1 MALDVNPSSSSF
13 TTLPPTIPNSSAS
26 PVTPPQIDENSGAT
40 AGLSGQAPL
49 VGGAAMR
56 GPSPPIVAA
65 PATPPA
71 PHVSVARH
79 ILDAL
84 GGSASG
90 PMDWAKSVI
99 AGGLA
104 ASANV
109 GKVPEGSGWLAGAA
123 RGVQG
128 VEELNR
134 QKMLDQRQAALDQSK
149 LEDEKIQRQMW
160 NANIAGETQRQQ
172 EAAELFKYA
181 PAEHTAKLQE
191 LADAHLKFVQEQ
203 LAVFQSAGIDLSQYV
218 EVTNQADLTPDQ
230 KRGLMSHPPTLMAVP
245 NGEPH
250 DAGQDSAG
258 VHLVP
263 SEALMGAKLKKDMT
277 ISIPAS
283 DEKGNPTTKQKTI
296 SAGTPV
302 MDAAAILQ
310 GAKNQVDAQQ
320 TALLRQ
326 ADVQQ
331 AINKNR
337 AEELKNQ
344 PPPKDQ
350 LDTFVGKTLPGYTH
364 IQKSEQGGLQ
374 QEAKNARTVAELDK
388 VQERALQLETLG
400 TNREI
405 SQQNIRANKETAV
418 KSELGK
424 KGLDDVIKT
433 WTDPQHGFT
442 QVQAQAEVTKNSIQ
456 AGADG
461 NGLATSLTP
470 TMVVLG
476 VNNFAQTHR
485 IGQAEATAA
494 GAPGGLAER
503 FNAWITKAS
512 SGKLSPQLAKEG
524 NDIMDN
530 LIVSAHRKAIINTRV
545 IAGNSGLDPSTVTVT
560 DRHGNPDT
568 LAHQI
573 LVSTPPNGTVGTM
586 KAIDGKLYYVGGNRN
601 VLGPAE

>member
-1 MALDVNPSSSSF
+1 MPLDVDPGNSNYNL
-13 TTLPPTIPNSSAS
+13 LPP
-26 PVTPPQIDENSGAT
+26 PQLPAV
-40 AGLSGQAPL
+40 AGLSGAP
-49 VGGAAMR
+49 MM
-56 GPSPPIVAA
+56 
-65 PATPPA
+65 ATPPEQPEETTA
-71 PHVSVARH
+71 PVVSGPAGANVEGPANPGMSVARH
-79 ILDAL
+79 IMAAL
-84 GGSASG
+84 GGSSG
-90 PMDWAKSVI
+90 QPMDWAKGII

-104 ASANV
+104 GAANV
-109 GKVPEGSGWLAGAA
+109 GKVPEGAGWLAGATKGA
-123 RGVQG
+123 QGVQE
-128 VEELNR
+128 VQR
-134 QKMLDQRQAALDQSK
+134 QKMLDQRQATLDQSK
-149 LEDEKIQRQMW
+149 LEDEKMQRTLW
-160 NANIAGETQRQQ
+160 NAQVAGETQRQQ
-172 EAAELFKYA
+172 QAAELFKYA
-181 PAEHTAKLQE
+181 PAEHAAKLQE
-191 LADAHLKFVQEQ
+191 LADAHLKFVQDQ
-203 LAVFQSAGIDLSQYV
+203 LAAFSSAGIDLGQYIQV
-218 EVTNQADLTPDQ
+218 KNAADLTPEQ
-230 KRGLMSHPPTLMAVP
+230 KQGLMSHPPTLMAVP

-250 DAGQDSAG
+250 DSAQDNAG

-263 SEALMGAKLKKDMT
+263 SEVLMSARLNKDLP
-277 ISIPAS
+277 ISIPATD
-283 DEKGNPTTKQKTI
+283 DEGKPITKKITI

-310 GAKNQVDAQQ
+310 GAKNQVETKQKD
-320 TALLRQ
+320 LLRQ
-326 ADVQQ
+326 VEVQQ

-350 LDTFVGKTLPGYTH
+350 LDTFMGKTLPGYTH
-364 IQKSEQGGLQ
+364 IQKSEESGLQ
-374 QEAKNARTVAELDK
+374 EEAKNARTVAELDK

-405 SQQNIRANKETAV
+405 AQANIRANKEASV

-424 KGLDDVIKT
+424 KGVDAVIKA

-442 QVQAQAEVTKNSIQ
+442 QVQAQAEMTKSSIQ

-476 VNNFAQTHR
+476 INNFGQTHR
-485 IGQAEATAA
+485 ISPAEATAA
-494 GAPGGLAER
+494 GAPGGVAER

-530 LIVSAHRKAIINTRV
+530 LIVSAHRKAITNTRV

-560 DRHGNPDT
+560 DIHGNPDT
-568 LAHQI
+568 LANQI
-573 LVSTPPNGTVGTM
+573 SVATPPIGAAGTM
-586 KAIDGKLYYVGGNRN
+586 KATDGKLYWVSRDQK

>member
-1 MALDVNPSSSSF
+1 MD
-13 TTLPPTIPNSSAS
+13 TTIATGSPTLLPPNVPSAA
-26 PVTPPQIDENSGAT
+26 PVTQPTQPEMSDTAT
-40 AGLSGQAPL
+40 AGLSGAAPT
-49 VGGAAMR
+49 VGG
-56 GPSPPIVAA
+56 
-65 PATPPA
+65 PATEGPA
-71 PHVSVARH
+71 QPHVSVARH
-79 ILDAL
+79 VLDAL
-84 GGSASG
+84 GGSGGG

-104 ASANV
+104 GAANV
-109 GKVPEGSGWLAGAA
+109 GKVPEGAGWLTGAA

-128 VEELNR
+128 VQELDR
-134 QKMLDQRQAALDQSK
+134 RKMLDQRQATLDQSK
-149 LEDEKIQRQMW
+149 LEDEKIQRQVW

-181 PAEHTAKLQE
+181 PAEHAAKLQE

-203 LAVFQSAGIDLSQYV
+203 LAVFQSSGIDLSQYV
-218 EVTNQADLTPDQ
+218 EVKNQADLTPEQ
-230 KRGLMSHPPTLMAVP
+230 KQGLTSHPPTLMAVP
-245 NGEPH
+245 NGEAH
-250 DAGQDSAG
+250 DAGQDNAG

-263 SEALMGAKLKKDMT
+263 SEVLIGARLKKDMP

-283 DEKGNPTTKQKTI
+283 DEKGNPTTKQITI
-296 SAGTPV
+296 SAGTPA
-302 MDAAAILQ
+302 MAAAAILQ
-310 GAKNQVDAQQ
+310 GAKNQVDTQQ
-320 TALLRQ
+320 KGLLRQ
-326 ADVQQ
+326 TEVQQ

-350 LDTFVGKTLPGYTH
+350 LDTFMGKTLPGYTH
-364 IQKSEQGGLQ
+364 IQRSEQDGLQ

-400 TNREI
+400 TNRDI
-405 SQQNIRANKETAV
+405 SQQNIRANKEAAV

-442 QVQAQAEVTKNSIQ
+442 QVQAQAEMTKNSIQ

-476 VNNFAQTHR
+476 VNNFGQTHR
-485 IGQAEATAA
+485 ISPAEATAA
-494 GAPGGLAER
+494 GAPGGVAER

-560 DRHGNPDT
+560 DIHGNPDT
-568 LAHQI
+568 LARQVQ
-573 LVSTPPNGTVGTM
+573 VSTPPNGAAGTM
-586 KAIDGKLYYVGGNRN
+586 KATDGKLYWVSREQK

>member
-1 MALDVNPSSSSF
+1 MD
-13 TTLPPTIPNSSAS
+13 TTLATGGPTLLPPNVPSAA
-26 PVTPPQIDENSGAT
+26 PVTQPAQPEMADSAT
-40 AGLSGQAPL
+40 AGLSGSAPA
-49 VGGAAMR
+49 VGG
-56 GPSPPIVAA
+56 
-65 PATPPA
+65 PATEGPA
-71 PHVSVARH
+71 QPHVSVARH

-84 GGSASG
+84 GGSGGG
-90 PMDWAKSVI
+90 PMDWAKSTI
-99 AGGLA
+99 AGALA
-104 ASANV
+104 GAANV
-109 GKVPEGSGWLAGAA
+109 GKVPEGAGWLTGAA

-128 VEELNR
+128 VQQLQR
-134 QKMLDQRQAALDQSK
+134 QKMLDQRQATLDQSK
-149 LEDEKIQRQMW
+149 LEDEKMQRQVW

-181 PAEHTAKLQE
+181 PAEHAAKLQE

-203 LAVFQSAGIDLSQYV
+203 LAVFQSSGIDLSQYV
-218 EVTNQADLTPDQ
+218 EVKNQADLTPEQ
-230 KRGLMSHPPTLMAVP
+230 KQGLTSHPPTLMAVP
-245 NGEPH
+245 NGEAH
-250 DAGQDSAG
+250 DAGQDNAG

-263 SEALMGAKLKKDMT
+263 SEVLIGAKLKKDMP

-283 DEKGNPTTKQKTI
+283 DEKGNPTTKQITI
-296 SAGTPV
+296 SAGTPA
-302 MDAAAILQ
+302 MAAAAILQ
-310 GAKNQVDAQQ
+310 GAKNQVDTQQ
-320 TALLRQ
+320 KGLLRQ
-326 ADVQQ
+326 TEVQQ

-350 LDTFVGKTLPGYTH
+350 LHTFMGKTLPGYTH
-364 IQKSEQGGLQ
+364 IQRSEQEGLQ

-400 TNREI
+400 TNRDI
-405 SQQNIRANKETAV
+405 SQQNIRANKEASV

-442 QVQAQAEVTKNSIQ
+442 QVQAQAEMTKNSIQ

-476 VNNFAQTHR
+476 VNNFGQTHR
-485 IGQAEATAA
+485 ISPAEATAA
-494 GAPGGLAER
+494 GAPGGVAER

-560 DRHGNPDT
+560 DIHGNPDT
-568 LAHQI
+568 LANQVK
-573 LVSTPPNGTVGTM
+573 VSTPPNGAAGTM
-586 KAIDGKLYYVGGNRN
+586 KATDGKLYWVSREQK